1 MYTSVNVMLCEK
13 PFSLEIIGAAMDKES
28 YTALANIRS
37 WDIKNFFRS
46 GKFVLPQSLRKKLKA
61 ALDTVEE
68 NGSSHNRQ
76 SAPCLHVES
85 LFVNKAGFDE
95 CRICG
100 YVFRN

>member
-1 MYTSVNVMLCEK
+1 MEV
-13 PFSLEIIGAAMDKES
+13 IGAAMNKES

-37 WDIKNFFRS
+37 WDINNFFKR

-76 SAPCLHVES
+76 SAQCSNFLTCKSSTKTEIGCS
-85 LFVNKAGFDE
+85 GYFIC
-95 CRICG
+95 CR
-100 YVFRN
+100 

>member
-1 MYTSVNVMLCEK
+1 MRRTLCEK
-13 PFSLEIIGAAMDKES
+13 PFSLEIIGAAMNKES

-68 NGSSHNRQ
+68 NGSSNNRQ
-76 SAPCLHVES
+76 SAQCCKFLTCKSSTKTEIGCS
-85 LFVNKAGFDE
+85 GYF
-95 CRICG
+95 ICH
-100 YVFRN
+100 R